1 MELPCGIPE
10 IETASGARR
19 WDGHLQ
25 NVRRYLGIPFL
36 PEKAGLLFPL
46 MFYIFITVILLSRI
60 LKDNKVTSDTLYG
73 AACIYLLMG
82 LAWMTAFQLVEGMQ
96 PGSFYIDPARNV
108 DGIVNWADLLFYSF
122 ATLTTLGYGDITPI
136 TSPARSL
143 AALEAVTGV
152 LYIAFLVARLVGLH
166 RQS

>member
-1 MELPCGIPE
+1 MELPCGTPE

-36 PEKAGLLFPL
+36 PETAGLLFPL

-73 AACIYLLMG
+73 AACIY
-82 LAWMTAFQLVEGMQ
+82 
-96 PGSFYIDPARNV
+96 
-108 DGIVNWADLLFYSF
+108 
-122 ATLTTLGYGDITPI
+122 
-136 TSPARSL
+136 
-143 AALEAVTGV
+143 
-152 LYIAFLVARLVGLH
+152 
-166 RQS
+166 

>member
-1 MELPCGIPE
+1 
-10 IETASGARR
+10 
-19 WDGHLQ
+19 
-25 NVRRYLGIPFL
+25 
-36 PEKAGLLFPL
+36 
-46 MFYIFITVILLSRI
+46 
-60 LKDNKVTSDTLYG
+60 
-73 AACIYLLMG
+73 
-82 LAWMTAFQLVEGMQ
+82 MTAFQLVEGMQ